1 MTPKAQETEEKID
14 KSNFIKI
21 RRFCAANDIEK
32 VKRKLIE

>member
-14 KSNFIKI
+14 KSNFKI
-21 RRFCAANDIEK
+21 RNFCAANDIEK